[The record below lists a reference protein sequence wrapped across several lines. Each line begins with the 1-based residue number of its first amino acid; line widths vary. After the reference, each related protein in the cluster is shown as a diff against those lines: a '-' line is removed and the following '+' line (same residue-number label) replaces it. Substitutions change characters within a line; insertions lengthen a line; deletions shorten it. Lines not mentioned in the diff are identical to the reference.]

1 MWNLILHRNKQS
13 EKHTRICVGLNYA
26 IMNQRDKNHCFLR
39 EQFFILKI
47 GIDFEGIKV
56 FVRFPEN
63 SIFAQFFKITSAFS
77 MRFKWFR
84 SFFWDLLNLMSTR
97 KVKENRKYIWQFWFR
112 IHVFQKFVVLIPRWP
127 QILNLTNKNPTEI
140 SRLNFEGH

>member
-84 SFFWDLLNLMSTR
+84 SFFWDLLNLMSTW
-97 KVKENRKYIWQFWFR
+97 KVNKIGNMSGNFDSYLK
-112 IHVFQKFVVLIPRWP
+112 KFVVLTPRWP
-127 QILNLTNKNPTEI
+127 RILNLTSKNPPEI
-140 SRLNFEGH
+140 SRFNF